1 MYTFCNHRAV
11 SRTPWRRFFACLAL
25 AMAITGAAYATE
37 GGASIYPAGVETVM
51 PGMMP
56 GSGGT
61 LLLEF
66 DNFYQ
71 ANGLVGSNGQS
82 LVPGF
87 HLRVGAVAGKVVHN
101 WGVHVLGGELV
112 STAALPVVYIHLD
125 APFGKGDKMGIGNPD
140 IGVAGIAYSKGA
152 LHWWYG
158 LDVLTPGF
166 SYHKGD
172 LVNVG
177 QHNWAT
183 APVGAFTYLP
193 NHART
198 ELSSRFEYFVNYTD
212 PATNYRSGNE
222 FLWEYDGMQNITKS
236 LAVGGNGYFY
246 KQTTNDQVNGL
257 TFLDGNRGR
266 NVAFGPEIRYHLGH
280 CALILKY
287 QRDFLTQN
295 RPVGNSFWFQLGV
308 PIGHPHHD

>member
-1 MYTFCNHRAV
+1 MYTFCKQSAAL
-11 SRTPWRRFFACLAL
+11 RTPWCRFAACLAL

-37 GGASIYPAGVETVM
+37 GGASVYPAGVETVM

-56 GSGGT
+56 GPGGS
-61 LLLEF
+61 LLAEF

-71 ANGLVGSNGQS
+71 ANNLVGSNGQS
-82 LVPGF
+82 LMPGF
-87 HLRVGAVAGKVVHN
+87 HLRVGAVAGKGIHN
-101 WGVHVLGGELV
+101 WGIHVLGGTLV
-112 STAALPVVYIHLD
+112 SVGAVPVVYIHLD
-125 APFGKGDKMGIGNPD
+125 APFGHGDKVGIGNMD
-140 IGVAGIAYSKGA
+140 ITPAAIAYAKGA
-152 LHWWYG
+152 MHFWYG
-158 LDVLTPGF
+158 LDVLPPGL

-183 APVGAFTYLP
+183 APAGAFTYLP
-193 NHART
+193 NHAKE

-222 FLWEYDGMQNITKS
+222 FLWEYDGMQNVTKK

-246 KQTTNDQVNGL
+246 KQTTDDLLNGL
-257 TFLDGNRGR
+257 MYLDGNRGR
-266 NVAFGPEIRYHLGH
+266 NLAFGPEIRYHLGH
-280 CALILKY
+280 TALILKY

-295 RPVGNSFWFQLGV
+295 RPVGNSFWFQIGV
-308 PIGHPHHD
+308 PIGGPHHD